1 MAVESHAAF
10 DALET
15 AAVNRLALAFQAFFK
30 VLFDEA
36 LARGVAD
43 ALNPPPPVPPAPP
56 EPVRHDLRILALLQ
70 RDGRLVD
77 FLMETIDDYDDAQV
91 GSAARDIH
99 ARCRKTILDHFR
111 IEPIG
116 GAEGSAASV
125 PVGYDSAAIRL
136 TGNVAGEG
144 PWKGAVSHPGWQVV
158 DVRVPDVPGAWSEAP
173 VLQPLE
179 VEIG

>member
-1 MAVESHAAF
+1 M
-10 DALET
+10 
-15 AAVNRLALAFQAFFK
+15 NRLALAFQAFFK

-43 ALNPPPPVPPAPP
+43 ALNPPPPEPPAPP
-56 EPVRHDLRILALLQ
+56 EPERHDLRVLALLQ

-77 FLMETIDDYDDAQV
+77 FLMEPIDDYDDAQV
-91 GSAARDIH
+91 GVAARDIH

-125 PVGYDSAAIRL
+125 PVGYDAAAIRL

-144 PWKGAVSHPGWQVV
+144 PWKGAVAHPGWQVV
-158 DVRVPDVPGAWSEAP
+158 SVRVPDVPGAWSETP

-179 VEIG
+179 LEIG